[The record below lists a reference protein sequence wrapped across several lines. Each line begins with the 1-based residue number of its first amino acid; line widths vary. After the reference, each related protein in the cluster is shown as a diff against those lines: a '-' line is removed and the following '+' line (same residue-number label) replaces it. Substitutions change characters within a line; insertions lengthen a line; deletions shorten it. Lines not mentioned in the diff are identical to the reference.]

1 MKLAMG
7 LLQISTHQSYGNVQG
22 ESKPKVSERQVM
34 QIADS
39 ISNLVLQFNML
50 YTYGERLKRLR
61 WCELPESVSTHSI
74 WV

>member
-1 MKLAMG
+1 MG

-34 QIADS
+34 QIAYS

-61 WCELPESVSTHSI
+61 
-74 WV
+74 